1 MLKPSSGNTVQVLL
15 MAGLLLVFAPF
26 AAGDMAISVN
36 QEAVQAGVPDAV
48 GVPDGDDIQIT
59 VDLTEPEKSEVEQI
73 VVTGEFLVDVRDGLS
88 GMAVYQDPPG
98 DETPPSYDRYSIR
111 WAAAERQVPCFT
123 SLDTARA
130 AVESL
135 LMERSNYSVLSTGEY
150 LNGT

>member
-36 QEAVQAGVPDAV
+36 QEAVQTGVPDAV

-73 VVTGEFLVDVRDGLS
+73 VVTGEFLVAVREGLS
-88 GMAVYQDPPG
+88 GMAVYQDPP
-98 DETPPSYDRYSIR
+98 DNEPPPAYDR
-111 WAAAERQVPCFT
+111 V
-123 SLDTARA
+123 
-130 AVESL
+130 VEL
-135 LMERSNYSVLSTGEY
+135 LLI
-150 LNGT
+150 LK